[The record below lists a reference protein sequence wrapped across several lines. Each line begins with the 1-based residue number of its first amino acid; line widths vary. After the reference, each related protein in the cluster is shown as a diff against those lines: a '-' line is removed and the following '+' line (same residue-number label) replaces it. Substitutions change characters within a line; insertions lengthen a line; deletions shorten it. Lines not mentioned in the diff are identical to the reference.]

1 MAVEVKKGGKKDYT
15 CAAECGVVIGKGEK
29 HFRTG
34 GKGGFKRYHEA
45 CLPVKKNKTDKET
58 AKPETTKTTEKK

>member
-15 CAAECGVVIGKGEK
+15 CAAGCEVVIGKGER

-58 AKPETTKTTEKK
+58 VETGTAKTTKKN